1 MEQANHDKK
10 QLKFSVEWL
19 LWLALIL
26 ALGGSLKHLASVFA
40 SVDGNAPLGWVQ
52 AVAIDAGVFAL
63 AYQIRIRR
71 KERHSTKRL
80 WLGVFAFT
88 GISVYGNLAY
98 GLQALN
104 NSLPDW
110 ISATKPVVLAATLP
124 LLVLF
129 LAELLGDD
137 REHAKELARPA
148 QQKPVAA
155 TATKPLT
162 QPAKNAKKTTGKNA
176 DKKTQAAKL
185 IESQPG
191 ISGAELAR
199 QLKISDSYGRL
210 LKNELAPQEETN
222 GTGAQQQ

>member
-1 MEQANHDKK
+1 MKRLFN
-10 QLKFSVEWL
+10 VENL

-40 SVDGNAPLGWVQ
+40 SVDGNTFLGWVQ

-137 REHAKELARPA
+137 REHAKELAQPA
-148 QQKPVAA
+148 KRERAA
-155 TATKPLT
+155 TAETKLPT
-162 QPAKNAKKTTGKNA
+162 QPAKTAKKTA
-176 DKKTQAAKL
+176 SKKRTSAEVRAAEL
-185 IESQPG
+185 IESQPD

-199 QLKISDSYGRL
+199 RLKISGSYGRSL
-210 LKNELAPQEETN
+210 VNKLAPQTDTN
-222 GTGAQQQ
+222 GTGAQP

>member
-1 MEQANHDKK
+1 MKRLFN
-10 QLKFSVEWL
+10 VENL

-40 SVDGNAPLGWVQ
+40 SVDGNTFLGWVQ

-104 NSLPDW
+104 NSLPGW

-137 REHAKELARPA
+137 REHAKELAAPA
-148 QQKPVAA
+148 KRERATT
-155 TATKPLT
+155 TATKSPMQQVKT
-162 QPAKNAKKTTGKNA
+162 AKKDASKNA
-176 DKKTQAAKL
+176 DKKAQAAKL

-199 QLKISDSYGRL
+199 QLKVSDSYGRL
-210 LKNELAPQEETN
+210 LRNELAPQTN
-222 GTGAQQQ
+222 GTGAQQ

>member
-1 MEQANHDKK
+1 
-10 QLKFSVEWL
+10 LKRLFNVENL

-40 SVDGNAPLGWVQ
+40 SVDSNTFLGWVQ

-104 NSLPDW
+104 NSLPGW

-137 REHAKELARPA
+137 REHAKELAQPA
-148 QQKPVAA
+148 QQKRTA
-155 TATKPLT
+155 TAESKPQA
-162 QPAKNAKKTTGKNA
+162 QPVKTAKKAASKNA
-176 DKKTQAAKL
+176 DKKVQAAKL

-210 LKNELAPQEETN
+210 LKNELAPQTN
-222 GTGAQQQ
+222 GTGTNEH